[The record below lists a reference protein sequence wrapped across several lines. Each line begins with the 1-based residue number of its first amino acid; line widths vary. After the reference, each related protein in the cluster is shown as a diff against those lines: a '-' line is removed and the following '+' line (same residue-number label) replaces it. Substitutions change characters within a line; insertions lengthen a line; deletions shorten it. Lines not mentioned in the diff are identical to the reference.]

1 MKVIVGLGN
10 PGEKYNN
17 TRHNVGFM
25 VAEALVRKLQ
35 APNSKFQ
42 INQKTNSEIL
52 KIKAGNEDIILAKPQ
67 TMMNNSGY
75 AVDKILRY
83 YDIKILSDLWVI
95 HDDLDLPLGKIKIK
109 TGGGAAGHHGVESI
123 IEQVGSGDFVRFRL
137 GIGKPGGH
145 DEWEKKNIDRRKVED
160 YVLEDFRGSDL
171 VEAKKMI
178 GVAVEAIET
187 AMTENLDR
195 AMNKFN
201 LK

>member
-1 MKVIVGLGN
+1 MKIIVGLGN
-10 PGEKYNN
+10 HGEKYQN

-25 VAEALVRKLQ
+25 VVEALVRKFQ
-35 APNSKFQ
+35 APNFKFQ
-42 INQKTNSEIL
+42 INQKTNSQIL
-52 KIKAGNEDIILAKPQ
+52 KIRIGQDDVLLAKPQ

-75 AVDKILRY
+75 AVEKILRD
-83 YDIKILSDLWVI
+83 YDIKILRDLWVI

-160 YVLEDFRGSDL
+160 YVLDDFSRSDL
-171 VEAKKMI
+171 VEAKKMV